1 MQLKRSI
8 PNIISVL
15 RIILSFGLLL
25 TLDNKYLFSGLV
37 LFIGLTDIA
46 DGYIA
51 RKYNLV
57 SKLGAKLDS
66 LGDLVFCGM
75 IIFILFYRYKWILAE
90 NYTWFLII
98 VLLKI
103 STAVISKIK
112 TGEFLFIHTLANKFT
127 GLVVFLAILIIPF
140 FVAEALFLVVF
151 LVAAIAAAEELGIVI
166 LNKTPDI
173 NQKSIFA
180 KPYK

>member
-25 TLDNKYLFSGLV
+25 TLDNMYLFSGLV
-37 LFIGLTDIA
+37 FFIGLTDIA

-66 LGDLVFCGM
+66 LGDLFFFGIILL
-75 IIFILFYRYKWILAE
+75 IIFYCYNWILTE
-90 NYTWFLII
+90 NYIWFLVI

-103 STAVISKIK
+103 STAVISRIK

-140 FVAEALFLVVF
+140 FVADTLFLLLFLV
-151 LVAAIAAAEELGIVI
+151 ATIAAAEELLIVI

-173 NQKSIFA
+173 NQKSIFK

>member
-1 MQLKRSI
+1 MQLKRAI

-46 DGYIA
+46 DGYFA
-51 RKYNLV
+51 RKYNSV
-57 SKLGAKLDS
+57 SKFGAKLDS
-66 LGDLVFCGM
+66 LGDLFFFGI

-90 NYTWFLII
+90 NYIWFLVII
-98 VLLKI
+98 LLKT

-112 TGEFLFIHTLANKFT
+112 TGEFLFIHTIANKFT
-127 GLVVFLAILIIPF
+127 G
-140 FVAEALFLVVF
+140 LVVF

-166 LNKTPDI
+166 LNKTPYI
-173 NQKSIFA
+173 NQKSIFK